1 MLFDIP
7 GHGMLN
13 VDHIVCDYNGTLA
26 LDGHLLEGIKE
37 GLNRLAE
44 QVTVHVITADTHGS
58 ARQQLADVNCA
69 LVVIGQ
75 KAQDKEKRDFV
86 RKLGSDTVVALG
98 NGRNDDLMLREAALG
113 IALIQT
119 EGAFTRTVMA
129 SDIVCQSMVDALALF
144 ENPDRLIATLR
155 NQ

>member
-1 MLFDIP
+1 MRFDIP

-26 LDGHLLEGIKE
+26 LDGHLLEGVE
-37 GLNRLAE
+37 AGLNRLAE

-58 ARQQLADVNCA
+58 VRQQLTNVNCA
-69 LVVIGQ
+69 IVVIGQ
-75 KAQDKEKRDFV
+75 KAQDREKRDFV
-86 RKLGSDTVVALG
+86 RKLGNDAVVAIG
-98 NGRNDDLMLREAALG
+98 NGRNDELMLREAALG
-113 IALIQT
+113 IVLIQT

-129 SDIVCQSMVDALALF
+129 SDIICQSIVDALALF